1 MFIKSFA
8 LAIIIGLLSFSLAA
22 SEPTAKNS
30 INGDWSG
37 VFSIAGHTADVTLK
51 FDVHHSKLTGTVF
64 SEHTGPGTIT
74 DGKWKDG
81 KLSCTL
87 KFEKHESI
95 NFWGTLKD
103 GKLTGEFKTEGMTG
117 TWTASRK

>member
-1 MFIKSFA
+1 MLIKSFA

-22 SEPTAKNS
+22 SEPAAKDS
-30 INGDWSG
+30 IKGDWSA
-37 VFSIAGHTADVTLK
+37 VFLIAGQTADANLK
-51 FDVHHSKLTGTVF
+51 FDVHHSKLTGTIF
-64 SEHTGPGTIT
+64 SEHTGPGTIS

-81 KLSCTL
+81 KLTCTF

-95 NFWGTLKD
+95 AVSGTLKD
-103 GKLTGEFKTEGMTG
+103 GKLTGEFKTEGMSG